1 MFALSLHASVPT
13 AATRAQFDPG
23 SVRHN
28 LDLTAAQQRLPITAA
43 PADNISFYIEFY
55 GNQPVAEKPPRKPGL
70 FRRMTIALKK
80 TVQKVSLIP
89 N

>member
-13 AATRAQFDPG
+13 ATTRAQFDPG
-23 SVRHN
+23 LVSHN
-28 LDLTAAQQRLPITAA
+28 LDLTSAHQQLPVTAA

-55 GNQPVAEKPPRKPGL
+55 GNQPAAAKATRKPGL

-80 TVQKVSLIP
+80 TVQKVNLIP